1 MSISI
6 QPQNINGSA
15 DYSQMLLTGQKSQ
28 AIQNLKSAYAMV
40 RTTPH
45 RQVEPEKSKSI
56 LIVDGRGLLTRL
68 CETLSGNDAYSV
80 WTAADDKRASEIASS
95 IHLHLVISDLESA
108 QALGESWSTAI
119 KAQAASS
126 GPPAVLI
133 LGEAPEEPTTL
144 PAFENCSLDWFGGP
158 IDDAQLTTRIDFL
171 LGICDQVT
179 QLRKVNAELQAE
191 IDQKQREL
199 FLHLELLMHA
209 GGVKDKMLESINKLV
224 PYLNMEGRS
233 KLNTLVKQLRWE
245 LNDEANI
252 NFVRAFDDL
261 NAKFY
266 ANLEQTCALITRG
279 EKRLCA
285 FVVKGHSSSE
295 IARITRKSQNSINV
309 AFSRLRAKLGLSNS
323 KDLRSFLERLFM
335 KSGNK
340 PSLSAAQ
347 FLIS

>member
-6 QPQNINGSA
+6 QPQNIPNNP
-15 DYSQMLLTGQKSQ
+15 DYSQMLLSGQKSL

-40 RTTPH
+40 RTTPP
-45 RQVEPEKSKSI
+45 RPAEGDKSKSI
-56 LIVDGRGLLTRL
+56 LILDKDQKFSGLAESISTNPL
-68 CETLSGNDAYSV
+68 YSA
-80 WTAADDKRASEIASS
+80 WTASTDKGASEIATS
-95 IHLHLVISDLESA
+95 IHVHLVVTDWASA
-108 QALGESWSTAI
+108 QTLGEEWSEAM
-119 KAQAASS
+119 KAQSLTL
-126 GPPAVLI
+126 GLPIVL
-133 LGEAPEEPTTL
+133 LVGSRPDDGKPQ
-144 PAFENCSLDWFGGP
+144 PFENCMIDWT
-158 IDDAQLTTRIDFL
+158 DANEADLPARIDFL
-171 LGICDQVT
+171 LGVCE
-179 QLRKVNAELQAE
+179 QLGQFRRTNQELMSE
-191 IDQKQREL
+191 IEQKQREL

-209 GGVKDKMLESINKLV
+209 GGVKDKMLESVNKLV

-233 KLNTLVKQLRWE
+233 KLNTMVKQLRWE

-261 NAKFY
+261 NSKFY
-266 ANLEQTCALITRG
+266 ANLEQTCSLITRG

-323 KDLRSFLERLFM
+323 KDLRSFLERLFL

>member
-6 QPQNINGSA
+6 QSQNINGSA
-15 DYSQMLLTGQKSQ
+15 DYSQMLLSGQKSQ

-40 RTTPH
+40 RTTPPK
-45 RQVEPEKSKSI
+45 QVEADKSKSI
-56 LIVDGRGLLTRL
+56 LVLDSKGKLGQ
-68 CETLSGNDAYSV
+68 LSEALSRNQAYTAWSV
-80 WTAADDKRASEIASS
+80 ATDKGASEIAST
-95 IHLHLVISDLESA
+95 IHLHLVVTDPESA
-108 QALGESWSTAI
+108 AELGESWSAAI
-119 KAQAASS
+119 KAQGATI
-126 GPPAVLI
+126 GLPAVLMV
-133 LGEAPEEPTTL
+133 GQRPTDFSV
-144 PAFENCSLDWFGGP
+144 PVVENCAIDWISETSTEPEILD
-158 IDDAQLTTRIDFL
+158 RIEFL
-171 LGICDQVT
+171 LGLVDQMG
-179 QLRKVNAELQAE
+179 QLRKINNELLSE

-209 GGVKDKMLESINKLV
+209 GGVKDKMLESINRLV

-266 ANLEQTCALITRG
+266 ANLEQTCALITKG

>member
-6 QPQNINGSA
+6 QPQNIQNNP
-15 DYSQMLLTGQKSQ
+15 DYSQMLLSGQKSL

-40 RTTPH
+40 RTTPP
-45 RQVEPEKSKSI
+45 RPEGDKSKSI
-56 LIVDGRGLLTRL
+56 LILDKDQS
-68 CETLSGNDAYSV
+68 LSWLAESISRNPLYSA
-80 WTAADDKRASEIASS
+80 WTASTDKGASEIATT
-95 IHLHLVISDLESA
+95 IHVHLVVTDWASA
-108 QALGESWSTAI
+108 QSLGEEWGTAM
-119 KAQAASS
+119 KAQGQAGGLPIVLLV
-126 GPPAVLI
+126 GPRPDEGDLKV
-133 LGEAPEEPTTL
+133 
-144 PAFENCSLDWFGGP
+144 FENCLVDWSPSTGA
-158 IDDAQLTTRIDFL
+158 DLAARTDFL
-171 LGICDQVT
+171 LGVCDQIG
-179 QLRKVNAELQAE
+179 QLRRSNQELLAE
-191 IDQKQREL
+191 IEQKQREL

-209 GGVKDKMLESINKLV
+209 GGVKDKMLESVNKLV

-233 KLNTLVKQLRWE
+233 KLNTMVKQLRWE

-261 NAKFY
+261 NSKFY

-323 KDLRSFLERLFM
+323 KDLRSFLERLFL

>member
-6 QPQNINGSA
+6 QPQNINGGA

-56 LIVDGRGLLTRL
+56 LIVDVRGRLTGLS
-68 CETLSGNDAYSV
+68 ESLSHNPAYSV
-80 WTAADDKRASEIASS
+80 WTADSDKTASEIAST

-108 QALGESWSTAI
+108 QALGECWSTAI
-119 KAQAASS
+119 KAQGAAS

-133 LGEAPEEPTTL
+133 LSDSPEQSTL
-144 PAFENCSLDWFGGP
+144 PAFENCSLDWFAGP
-158 IDDAQLTTRIDFL
+158 VEDPQLTTRIDFL

-266 ANLEQTCALITRG
+266 ANLEQTCSLITRG

>member
-6 QPQNINGSA
+6 QPQNINGGA
-15 DYSQMLLTGQKSQ
+15 EYSQMLLSGQKSM

-40 RTTPH
+40 RTTPPK
-45 RQVEPEKSKSI
+45 QVEADKSKSI
-56 LIVDGRGLLTRL
+56 LVLDAKGKLGHISDA
-68 CETLSGNDAYSV
+68 LSGNPAYSA
-80 WTAADDKRASEIASS
+80 WTVSSDKEAAEIAST
-95 IHLHLVISDLESA
+95 IHLHLVVTDPESA
-108 QALGESWSTAI
+108 ASLGENWTAAMN
-119 KAQAASS
+119 AQAAST
-126 GPPAVLI
+126 GLPAVLM
-133 LGEAPEEPTTL
+133 LGQKPAENSF
-144 PAFENCSLDWFGGP
+144 PAFEKCAVDWISGQP
-158 IDDAQLTTRIDFL
+158 QEKETLERIEFL
-171 LGICDQVT
+171 LGLVDQVS
-179 QLRKVNAELQAE
+179 QLRRVNSELQAE

-209 GGVKDKMLESINKLV
+209 GGVKDKMLESINRLV

-266 ANLEQTCALITRG
+266 ANLEQTCEFITKG

>member
-6 QPQNINGSA
+6 QPQNIQNNP
-15 DYSQMLLTGQKSQ
+15 DYSQMLLSGQKSL

-40 RTTPH
+40 RTTPP
-45 RQVEPEKSKSI
+45 RSTEGEKSKSI
-56 LIVDGRGLLTRL
+56 LILDKDQSLGWLA
-68 CETLSGNDAYSV
+68 ESLSGNPLYSA
-80 WTAADDKRASEIASS
+80 WTASTDKGASEIATT
-95 IHLHLVISDLESA
+95 IHVHLVIGDWASV
-108 QALGESWSTAI
+108 QALGEEWSTAM
-119 KAQAASS
+119 KAQVQAG
-126 GPPAVLI
+126 GPPVVL
-133 LGEAPEEPTTL
+133 LVGPRPEQARL
-144 PAFENCSLDWFGGP
+144 PAFENCLIDWSFSTGA
-158 IDDAQLTTRIDFL
+158 DLEARVDFL
-171 LGICDQVT
+171 LGVCE
-179 QLRKVNAELQAE
+179 QLGELRRTNQELLYE
-191 IDQKQREL
+191 IEQKQREL

-209 GGVKDKMLESINKLV
+209 GGVKDKMLESVNKLV

-233 KLNTLVKQLRWE
+233 KLNTMVKQLRWE

-261 NAKFY
+261 NSKFY
-266 ANLEQTCALITRG
+266 ANLEQTCSLITRG

-323 KDLRSFLERLFM
+323 KDLRSFLERLFL

>member
-1 MSISI
+1 
-6 QPQNINGSA
+6 
-15 DYSQMLLTGQKSQ
+15 MLLSGQKSL

-40 RTTPH
+40 RTTPP
-45 RQVEPEKSKSI
+45 RQVEGDKSKSI
-56 LIVDGRGLLTRL
+56 LIIDQGNKLGWLN
-68 CETLSGNDAYSV
+68 EALSANPSYSAWIV
-80 WTAADDKRASEIASS
+80 SGDKGASEIAAT
-95 IHLHLVISDLESA
+95 IHVHLVVADWESA
-108 QALGESWSTAI
+108 QAMGEAWRTAME
-119 KAQAASS
+119 AQSQA
-126 GPPAVLI
+126 GGLPAVLMVGQRPLEDKI
-133 LGEAPEEPTTL
+133 
-144 PAFENCSLDWFGGP
+144 PAFENCLVDWSAATGP
-158 IDDAQLTTRIDFL
+158 DLTARIDFL
-171 LGICDQVT
+171 LGLYDHVG
-179 QLRKVNAELQAE
+179 QLRRINQDLQAE

-209 GGVKDKMLESINKLV
+209 DGVKDKMLESVNKLV

-233 KLNTLVKQLRWE
+233 KLNTMVKQFRWE

-266 ANLEQTCALITRG
+266 ANLEQSCSLITRG

-309 AFSRLRAKLGLSNS
+309 AFSRLRSKLGLSNS
-323 KDLRSFLERLFM
+323 KDLRAFLERLFM

>member
-1 MSISI
+1 
-6 QPQNINGSA
+6 
-15 DYSQMLLTGQKSQ
+15 MLLSGQKSL

-40 RTTPH
+40 RTTPP
-45 RQVEPEKSKSI
+45 RQVEGDKSKSI
-56 LIVDGRGLLTRL
+56 LIIDQENKLGW
-68 CETLSGNDAYSV
+68 LSEALSSNPSYSAWIV
-80 WTAADDKRASEIASS
+80 SGDKGASEIAAT
-95 IHLHLVISDLESA
+95 IHVHLVVADWESA
-108 QALGESWSTAI
+108 QAMGESWRAAMS
-119 KAQAASS
+119 AQSQA
-126 GPPAVLI
+126 GGLPAVLMI
-133 LGEAPEEPTTL
+133 GHRPLEDKL
-144 PAFENCSLDWFGGP
+144 PAFENCLIDWSAATGA
-158 IDDAQLTTRIDFL
+158 DLTARIDFL
-171 LGICDQVT
+171 LGLCDHVG
-179 QLRKVNAELQAE
+179 QLRRINQDLQAE

-209 GGVKDKMLESINKLV
+209 DGVKDKMLESVNKLV

-233 KLNTLVKQLRWE
+233 KLNTMVKQFRWE

-261 NAKFY
+261 NSKFY
-266 ANLEQTCALITRG
+266 ANLEQTCSLITRG

-309 AFSRLRAKLGLSNS
+309 AFSRLRSKLGLSNS
-323 KDLRSFLERLFM
+323 KDLRAFLERLFL

-340 PSLSAAQ
+340 PSMSAAQ

>member
-6 QPQNINGSA
+6 QPQNIQNNP
-15 DYSQMLLTGQKSQ
+15 DYSQMLLSGQKSL

-40 RTTPH
+40 RTTPP
-45 RQVEPEKSKSI
+45 RQVEGDKSKSI
-56 LIVDGRGLLTRL
+56 LIIDKDGHMGSLN
-68 CETLSGNDAYSV
+68 EALSSNPLYSA
-80 WTAADDKRASEIASS
+80 WTVSTDKEASEIAGT
-95 IHLHLVISDLESA
+95 IHVHLVIADWDSA
-108 QALGESWSTAI
+108 QQLGESWTAAMN
-119 KAQAASS
+119 AQAQA
-126 GPPAVLI
+126 GGLPAVLMV
-133 LGEAPEEPTTL
+133 GERPIEHTL
-144 PAFENCSLDWFGGP
+144 PVFENCVIDWSAATGEE
-158 IDDAQLTTRIDFL
+158 LTARVEFL
-171 LGICDQVT
+171 LNLCDQVG
-179 QLRKVNAELQAE
+179 QLRRLNQDLQAE

-209 GGVKDKMLESINKLV
+209 GGVKDKMLESVNKLV

-233 KLNTLVKQLRWE
+233 KLNTMVKQFRWE

-261 NAKFY
+261 NSKFY
-266 ANLEQTCALITRG
+266 SNLEQTCSVITRG

-309 AFSRLRAKLGLSNS
+309 AFSRLRSKLGLSNS
-323 KDLRSFLERLFM
+323 KDLRAFLERLFL

>member
-15 DYSQMLLTGQKSQ
+15 EYSQMLLSGQKSQ
-28 AIQNLKSAYAMV
+28 AIQNLKTAYAMV
-40 RTTPH
+40 RTTPA
-45 RQVEPEKSKSI
+45 RQVEADKSKSI
-56 LIVDGRGLLTRL
+56 LVLDGKGKLGH
-68 CETLSGNDAYSV
+68 LSESLSRNQSYTAWSV
-80 WTAADDKRASEIASS
+80 ATDKGAAEIAST
-95 IHLHLVISDLESA
+95 IHLHLVVTYPEA
-108 QALGESWSTAI
+108 ATELGENWNAAI
-119 KAQAASS
+119 KTQAASI
-126 GPPAVLI
+126 GPPAVLMV
-133 LGEAPEEPTTL
+133 GTR
-144 PAFENCSLDWFGGP
+144 PADISYPALENCSIDWIP
-158 IDDAQLTTRIDFL
+158 DTSSEAELTDRIAFL
-171 LGICDQVT
+171 LGLVDQVS
-179 QLRKVNAELQAE
+179 QLRKINNELMAE

-209 GGVKDKMLESINKLV
+209 GGVKDKMLESINRLV

-266 ANLEQTCALITRG
+266 ANLEQTCSLITKG